1 MDGRPRDDTLDL
13 LDLVAAEA
21 RRYFPAL
28 DDDVVRSDDADDAA
42 RSLVM
47 PLPEEGIGSVQAVA
61 QLIETARDAHI
72 RSAGPRFFHWV
83 FGGATPAALGA
94 DWLTSLLDQNA
105 GGWDASPL
113 ATQLERTSID
123 WLKDL
128 FALPA
133 EWGGIITTGATMA
146 NFTALAAARQW
157 AGEGDVYRDGL
168 RRPIPVFSS
177 GFIHVSARKALG
189 MLGLGKDAVR
199 ICAADAAG
207 HLDLAAL
214 ERGLAETDGPAIVVA
229 NCGEVNAGHFD
240 PIDEMVDVA
249 REHGAWVHV
258 DGAFGLFARLSPRFE
273 HLAAGVERADSVIA
287 DGHKWLN
294 VPFDCGFAF
303 VRDEPLLAAA
313 FSVAEAAYLPDI
325 REDRPT
331 YAYLGPEM
339 SRRARSLPVWAT
351 LAAYGRDGHRAIV
364 EANIAH
370 AERVA
375 ALVEVSNEFE
385 LLADAPL
392 NVVCFRY
399 RPEGVPEDQLDDL
412 NLRLGE
418 DVIEDGRIYVGTTR
432 WEGRVGFRPAF
443 CNWRTRDE
451 DVDLLLTVLSEL
463 GARQT
468 AQV

>member
-1 MDGRPRDDTLDL
+1 
-13 LDLVAAEA
+13 
-21 RRYFPAL
+21 
-28 DDDVVRSDDADDAA
+28 
-42 RSLVM
+42 M
-47 PLPEEGIGSVQAVA
+47 PLPDQGIGSVQAVA
-61 QLIETARDAHI
+61 QLIETGRDAHI

-83 FGGATPAALGA
+83 FGGATPAAVGA
-94 DWLTSLLDQNA
+94 DWLATLLDQNA

-128 FALPA
+128 FGLPA
-133 EWGGIITTGATMA
+133 DWGGILTTGATMA

-157 AGEGDVYRDGL
+157 AGEGDVYREGL
-168 RRPIPVFSS
+168 KRPIPVFSS

-214 ERGLAETDGPAIVVA
+214 ERGLAETEGPAIVHA

-240 PIDEMVDVA
+240 PIDEMVDLA

-258 DGAFGLFARLSPRFE
+258 DGAFGLFARLSPRYA

-313 FSVAEAAYLPDI
+313 FSVAEAAYLPDV

-364 EANIAH
+364 EANIGH
-370 AERVA
+370 AVRVA
-375 ALVEVSNEFE
+375 ALVEESDEFE
-385 LLADAPL
+385 LLAEAPL

-399 RPEGVPEDQLDDL
+399 RPEGVPEDQLDEI

-418 DVIEDGRIYVGTTR
+418 DVLEDGRIYVGTTR

-451 DVDLLLTVLSEL
+451 DVDLLLAVLSEL

-468 AQV
+468 ARV